1 MRSKKLLML
10 LSVSLLLI
18 LNGLNAF
25 AQNRIRVQGTV
36 KDTKGETLVGAMVL
50 VKGTQN
56 GAMTDASGRYSLTGV
71 ASNATIVA
79 SSFSRTT
86 TWSSRKRWQSVTV
99 PSPRSPSPDLLLP
112 PPARNW
118 SRTPPSTSRKASRAV
133 CPASS

>member
-79 SSFSRTT
+79 SLIGYEEQEVLVDGRSNIDFILKDDNLVLEEAVAIGYGT
-86 TWSSRKRWQSVTV
+86 QSKIT
-99 PSPRSPSPDLLLP
+99 SWIHRSL
-112 PPARNW
+112 
-118 SRTPPSTSRKASRAV
+118 
-133 CPASS
+133 